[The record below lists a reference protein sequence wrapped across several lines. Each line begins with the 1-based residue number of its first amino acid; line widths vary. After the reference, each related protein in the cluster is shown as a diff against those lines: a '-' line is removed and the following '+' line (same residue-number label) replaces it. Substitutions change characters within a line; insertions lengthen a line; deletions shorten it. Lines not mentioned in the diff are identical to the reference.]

1 MREKLFNRK
10 YIYIEIT
17 LMLTVA
23 IVLTLAC
30 YTSYVQKNSVRQC
43 FGILDDSR
51 AQMGQMIA
59 NELNNEQSHIES
71 ASSLLVNLMPEYE
84 KNKGL
89 IVKIMEASSRGVPY
103 SHWEICFPD
112 GNVIQEDG
120 SSIELGDKYSFD
132 DRVSDEMTV
141 SERRTAI
148 MDDSTQ
154 IIMLSKSMY
163 IDGECVGILS
173 SVIDLEK
180 FAGMF
185 TGNSSQWDSRIVLFE
200 RGTGDVLIDEWN
212 DDLGN
217 VGAMKA
223 PDMEK
228 GYDWDSVS
236 VDFRSGDSEHAAFR
250 LSDGSETMYLSY
262 AGIPYSDLELLVIAP
277 GSVCMAAAN
286 NNKRGTYSMIIA
298 IILEFGLFLT
308 VILIEEKRRQR
319 IMEGR
324 RIQLEEALEKAN
336 AANAAKSRFLS
347 KMSHDI
353 RTPLNGIIGLIDI
366 SEANPDNLEML
377 EENRKK
383 EKVAANHLLS
393 LVNDVLNMS
402 KLEEDKVEL
411 AHEAFDIRKL
421 ADDILTITQMR
432 AEDAGV
438 RLEHQDCK
446 VNIPHPYVY
455 GSPLH
460 VRQIFVNILGN
471 AIKYNK
477 TGGSIITRIESGKCE
492 NGIIWDTCRIAD
504 TGIGMSSEFLEHL
517 FDPFAQEKV
526 DARSVYQGSGLGM
539 SIAKSLIDKMG
550 GTIEVKSEQG
560 AGSEFVVTLPFE
572 IATEESVR
580 SEAFGDES
588 ASIDGVK
595 ILMAEDNEL
604 NREIAV
610 ELLREKGAVVTTVN
624 DGQAAVDAVSKC
636 GDECASGK
644 AYGYR
649 QSDTDDIGSPAGLSF
664 I

>member
-1 MREKLFNRK
+1 M
-10 YIYIEIT
+10 
-17 LMLTVA
+17 
-23 IVLTLAC
+23 
-30 YTSYVQKNSVRQC
+30 
-43 FGILDDSR
+43 
-51 AQMGQMIA
+51 
-59 NELNNEQSHIES
+59 
-71 ASSLLVNLMPEYE
+71 
-84 KNKGL
+84 
-89 IVKIMEASSRGVPY
+89 
-103 SHWEICFPD
+103 
-112 GNVIQEDG
+112 
-120 SSIELGDKYSFD
+120 
-132 DRVSDEMTV
+132 
-141 SERRTAI
+141 
-148 MDDSTQ
+148 
-154 IIMLSKSMY
+154 
-163 IDGECVGILS
+163 
-173 SVIDLEK
+173 
-180 FAGMF
+180 
-185 TGNSSQWDSRIVLFE
+185 FE

-236 VDFRSGDSEHAAFR
+236 VDFRSGDSGHAAFR

-492 NGIIWDTCRIAD
+492 NGIIWYTCRIAD

-636 GDECASGK
+636 GDDEYDVILMDVMMPKMDGFTVLSKIRSEGCDVPVIMLTAK
-644 AYGYR
+644 AE
-649 QSDTDDIGSPAGLSF
+649 TDDKINGLDLGADDYLAKPFEMKELLARIRSITRRKSDAVSAELKVGDCTLNSLNYELTGPGGSVKLQNKEYQIMEMLMANQNSVISAELMMEKIWGYDSDAEINVVWVNISYLRKKLGQIKSNVSIKAVRNQGYVLEF
-664 I
+664 SKA